1 MKLKNNIVISSAVL
15 IFLIFAFGFF
25 LIAPVY
31 SEIKMISKEISQ
43 ERGKMA
49 SLQSQIKN
57 FETLNSYA
65 QKYEKE
71 FQKADSIF
79 VSSEMPIALIN
90 FLEDIAQDSS
100 VSLKISSSQQVKEPS
115 GSWPSLLF
123 QVNASGSFP
132 NLSKFLAKLESAPYL
147 MEIQNLRVAKES
159 SARGGSQGSGSG
171 RVEATLSLK
180 VFSR

>member
-71 FQKADSIF
+71 FQDNAPFAK
-79 VSSEMPIALIN
+79 
-90 FLEDIAQDSS
+90 
-100 VSLKISSSQQVKEPS
+100 SQ
-115 GSWPSLLF
+115 
-123 QVNASGSFP
+123 
-132 NLSKFLAKLESAPYL
+132 
-147 MEIQNLRVAKES
+147 
-159 SARGGSQGSGSG
+159 
-171 RVEATLSLK
+171 
-180 VFSR
+180 